1 MPTPHSPISQVYV
14 RLIDEIRI
22 AQLRRRFKFRSSTP
36 VVKLLLDSYE
46 NNGGK

>member
-1 MPTPHSPISQVYV
+1 MSARSPVSKVYV

-22 AQLRRRFKFRSSTP
+22 AQLQRKFKLHSSTQ
-36 VVKLLLDSYE
+36 VVKLLLDKYE